1 MTPSQSEPTAP
12 FTADEQ
18 ADLVIRVDLMARKE
32 AALEGLNTRIARLAI
47 ALGLELGTDVGLR
60 SALAPGLKLAPHQQP
75 FLAELRALV
84 TLRYQMEKQLVE
96 ELGSQTLHTII
107 ADVELHME
115 SIGFKHGMDGMRQD
129 PLP

>member
-1 MTPSQSEPTAP
+1 MTQSQFEPIAP
-12 FTADEQ
+12 FTAEEQ
-18 ADLVIRVDLMARKE
+18 ANLGVRADLMARKE

-60 SALAPGLKLAPHQQP
+60 SALEPGLALAPHQQP
-75 FLAELRALV
+75 FLAELRALL

-115 SIGFKHGMDGMRQD
+115 RIGFKHGVDGMRQD